1 MSVSVLFRED
11 LDTEGELDVCKHYLH
26 TSRYRSHL
34 RNKLV
39 IGRYS
44 VLPFYQELE
53 AELKSNGCRLVNTYE
68 QHAWIADV
76 LAWAGDASTGVEGAL
91 TGLTPKSWSTWASL
105 PSNTSFVVKGK
116 TNSRKF
122 EWNRRM
128 FAKSREDV
136 PGIARSLY
144 DDTMI
149 NEQGLVVREYIPLRK
164 LDEGINGLPVS
175 EEWRCF
181 FYRDRLLSKGFY
193 WTNFPEVFD
202 QVEWTAAAETF
213 AHEAAE
219 KARRHAD
226 FFVLDIARRADGG
239 WIVIEVNDGQMS
251 GLSLCDPHEL
261 YQNLADTFQVGRL
274 SQLEEV

>member
-1 MSVSVLFRED
+1 MSNVSVLFREE

-53 AELKSNGCRLVNTYE
+53 AELKSKGCWLINTYE
-68 QHAWIADV
+68 QHCWIANV
-76 LAWAGDASTGVEGAL
+76 LDWAGDASLGISGAL
-91 TGLTPKSWSTWASL
+91 TGMTPKSWSTWASL
-105 PSNTSFVVKGK
+105 PPNTSFVVKGK

-128 FAKSREDV
+128 FAKTRDDV
-136 PGIARSLY
+136 PSIARSLL
-144 DDTMI
+144 DDTLVSD
-149 NEQGLVVREYIPLRK
+149 QGLVVREYIPLRK

-181 FYRDRLLSKGFY
+181 FYKDRLLSKGFY
-193 WTNFPEVFD
+193 WSNFPDVLD
-202 QVEWTAAAETF
+202 QVEWTTEAENF
-213 AHEAAE
+213 VREAAD
-219 KARRHAD
+219 KARQHAD

-239 WIVIEVNDGQMS
+239 WVVIEVNDGQMS

-261 YQNLADTFQVGRL
+261 YQSLANTFQVGRL
-274 SQLEEV
+274 SEVEE